1 MSALATVPAVPGLAG
16 TDDRA
21 MMLIAFLAFIG
32 LSLLLCVLVG
42 PETDETS
49 DFYVGSRS
57 LSPVQNALA
66 LAGDYI
72 SAATLLGSCGLVA
85 LAGYDGISV
94 AVSSCLAVGGFLL
107 LARPLRNAGRYTLG
121 DLFALRTPGPTAR
134 IAAAVATLAFCVPF
148 LVVQLA
154 GAGKATAL
162 LLGLAD
168 LGAQQV
174 CTVFIGAVM
183 ICYAVLGGMK
193 GTSLVQI
200 LKVAVVFTTMAVL
213 AAVVLHHYHWSAG
226 ALLDAA
232 AKGSG
237 RPGGYFEAGQ
247 VMGSSLVGQLD
258 FLGSQLSIV
267 LGGACMPHIVM
278 RINMAADG
286 AAARRATGYTVVVI
300 AVYSLFVVIAGLG
313 ASGVVGGRVIRSV
326 DSNGQTALMLLA
338 GALEGDTSG
347 LGGSVLFTAVACT
360 VFVTVLAV
368 VAGIT
373 LAAAAALAHDIHA
386 HVVRRGGLCEGAEI
400 RSARWAAAVIGGLG
414 IVLAVAVQGRNLESL
429 IYLSLTA
436 AGGAVLPACLYTLF
450 WSRFN
455 RTGLLWTVHGGLVCT
470 LALYVS
476 SAAFSGTAASLL
488 PGLDIHWIALQ
499 STGLIAIPAGFAL
512 GWAGTVLG
520 RPERTA
526 AGEPGTVDWDAR
538 VIAGVGAD

>member
-1 MSALATVPAVPGLAG
+1 MPVG

-21 MMLIAFLAFIG
+21 MMLIAFLSFIG
-32 LSLLLCVLVG
+32 LSLLLCVLAG
-42 PETDETS
+42 PESDETA

-57 LSPVQNALA
+57 LPPMQNALV
-66 LAGDYI
+66 LAGEYI
-72 SAATLLGSCGLVA
+72 SAATLMSTCGLVA

-94 AVSSCLAVGGFLL
+94 VISSCLAVGGFLL

-121 DLFALRTPGPTAR
+121 DLFALRTKAPTAR

-162 LLGLAD
+162 VLGRTN
-168 LGAQQV
+168 LGTQQV

-213 AAVVLHHYHWSAG
+213 AAVVLDHYHWSPG

-232 AKGSG
+232 DEGSG
-237 RPGGYFEAGQ
+237 RPGDYFEAGQ
-247 VMGSSLVGQLD
+247 AMGSSLVGRLD
-258 FLGSQLSIV
+258 FLGLQLSIV

-278 RINMAADG
+278 RINTAADG
-286 AAARRATGYTVVVI
+286 AAARRATAYTLSVI
-300 AVYSLFVVIAGLG
+300 TVYSLFVAIAGLG
-313 ASGVVGGRVIRSV
+313 ASGVVGGRVIQSV
-326 DSNGQTALMLLA
+326 DSGGQTALMLLA

-373 LAAAAALAHDIHA
+373 LAAAAALAHDIRA
-386 HVVRRGGLCEGAEI
+386 HVVRRGRLSEGGEI
-400 RSARWAAAVIGGLG
+400 RTARWAAVVVGALG
-414 IVLAVAVQGRNLESL
+414 IGMAVGGQAHNLQSL
-429 IYLSLTA
+429 MHLSLTV
-436 AGGAVLPACLYTLF
+436 AGGVVLPACLYTLF
-450 WSRFN
+450 WSRYN
-455 RTGLLWTVHGGLVCT
+455 RTGLLWTVHGGLACV

-476 SAAFSGTAASLL
+476 SAAFSGTPASLL
-488 PGLDIHWIALQ
+488 PALDVHWIALQ
-499 STGLIAIPAGFAL
+499 STGLIAIPAGFLL
-512 GWAGTVLG
+512 GWVGTLRGRRGKAAAEETDTAGWE
-520 RPERTA
+520 ERVVM
-526 AGEPGTVDWDAR
+526 GT
-538 VIAGVGAD
+538 GVE